1 MHLPELHYDCVSCG
15 KSCTD
20 FRVEVKAQDLPRLRN
35 STCTQALEKAGF
47 TPLQVVGDQ
56 VFLEKLE
63 GGRCSYLNEDT
74 LCLLHQEGGFA
85 HKPHTCQKFPYVVV
99 DTPDGP
105 FVGLSFYC
113 TAVVESQGRLLEGRQ
128 EELSFLI
135 DPEAEAV
142 TQESQWSLWE
152 SQAVDWPNYLRI
164 EAFCRAAIERDPVD
178 GLLESAWRLGG
189 AVAKGDP
196 SSLSKPLQ
204 GGGVDR
210 EALQALLGR
219 MMARLES
226 PEPALGPATSLL
238 PPPPQYP
245 EWFQKELSRYLLHA
259 LFRKSLLSAPN
270 VLSRVCVLA
279 LASFLIAVYAHSRA
293 AQRRSE
299 LEAQDFYKAVGIVE
313 GRLMLH
319 AYGLETFMEACAR
332 EFLELDW
339 EEES

>member
-1 MHLPELHYDCVSCG
+1 MHLPKLRYDCVSCG

-20 FRVEVKAQDLPRLRN
+20 FRVEVKAPDLPRLKN
-35 STCTQALEKAGF
+35 SRCTQALEREGF
-47 TPLQVVGDQ
+47 TPLQMVGDQ

-63 GGRCSYLNEDT
+63 GGRCSYLNRET

-85 HKPHTCQKFPYVVV
+85 HKPHTCQKFPFVVV

-113 TAVVESQGRLLEGRQ
+113 TAVVQSQGRLLEGRQ
-128 EELSFLI
+128 EELQFLI
-135 DPEAEAV
+135 DSTAEAPAPD
-142 TQESQWSLWE
+142 SQWSLWE

-164 EAFCRAAIERDPVD
+164 EAFCGAGIERDPQF

-196 SSLSKPLQ
+196 TALSKPLKS
-204 GGGVDR
+204 GGVDR
-210 EALQALLGR
+210 KALQTLLGLV
-219 MMARLES
+219 MARLES
-226 PEPALGPATSLL
+226 PEPGLGHPLTLETSL
-238 PPPPQYP
+238 PHYP
-245 EWFQKELSRYLLHA
+245 EWFQKELSRYLQHA

-279 LASFLIAVYAHSRA
+279 LAGFLIAAYAYSHANHR
-293 AQRRSE
+293 QSE
-299 LEAQDFYKAVGIVE
+299 LEVQDYHKAVGLVE

-319 AYGLETFMEACAR
+319 AYGLEAFMEDCAR
-332 EFLELDW
+332 GVLGLGW
-339 EEES
+339 EQDG